1 MNREHILR
9 YKLDRLKEQQN
20 IYWKQMAHP
29 LWLTKGDRNTKYF
42 HACASDRKRKNYIKR
57 LREDGGEVVAGKR
70 LKSFIANH
78 YKNLFSSCAGQRAE
92 EVLQAVSSRVSSA
105 MNETLL
111 KTFTGEE
118 VEAALNGIGDLKA
131 PGPDGVPSIF
141 YKHFWGL
148 MGEQVKQEVLA
159 VLNGAPMPS
168 GWNDTVIVLI
178 PKIKNPEKIE
188 GSRPIS
194 LCNVLYK
201 LVSKV
206 LANRL

>member
-1 MNREHILR
+1 
-9 YKLDRLKEQQN
+9 
-20 IYWKQMAHP
+20 
-29 LWLTKGDRNTKYF
+29 
-42 HACASDRKRKNYIKR
+42 
-57 LREDGGEVVAGKR
+57 
-70 LKSFIANH
+70 
-78 YKNLFSSCAGQRAE
+78 
-92 EVLQAVSSRVSSA
+92 

-188 GSRPIS
+188 GSSAYQPM
-194 LCNVLYK
+194 
-201 LVSKV
+201 
-206 LANRL
+206 